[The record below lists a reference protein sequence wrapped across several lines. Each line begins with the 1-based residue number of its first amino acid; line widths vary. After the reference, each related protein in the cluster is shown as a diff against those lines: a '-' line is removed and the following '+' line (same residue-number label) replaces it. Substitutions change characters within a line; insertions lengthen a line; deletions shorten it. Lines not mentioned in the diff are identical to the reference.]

1 MINRIFNAACDGLMA
16 PFLSLN
22 PWTGLIVFSII
33 IAVAALLVFR
43 FFSNQQVIVRARNEV
58 FGISSTPGRA
68 LIGILLYMKAYMV
81 PVAVLIIPVSL
92 ILIQMSCW
100 FDGRPYR
107 PGETG
112 LISVTLRPDSDV
124 MQIPFALSAAAGLQV
139 EADPLR
145 IPAENTIIWRFSA
158 PNAVSGWIDVK
169 VRDEFFRKTVEVGDG
184 FKKLSAFRIS
194 GGGMAALLNPAE
206 PPIRNECPVW
216 EIAVDYPARDLFLGT
231 LKVNWLVAC
240 FGLTILFAA
249 ALKLVFRVEL

>member
-1 MINRIFNAACDGLMA
+1 MINRVLNAACDGLMA

-22 PWTGLIVFSII
+22 PWAGLTVFSLVITM
-33 IAVAALLVFR
+33 VALMTFR
-43 FFSNQQVIVRARNEV
+43 FCSKQKSIARARNEM
-58 FGISSTPGRA
+58 FGISSTPGRVPV
-68 LIGILLYMKAYMV
+68 GIFLYMKAYLL
-81 PVAVLIIPVSL
+81 PVAILIIPVSL
-92 ILIQMSCW
+92 VLIQMACW

-124 MQIPFALSAAAGLQV
+124 METPITLSAAAGLQV

-145 IPAENTIIWRFSA
+145 VSAENTIIWKFSA
-158 PNAVSGWIDVK
+158 PNAVDGWIDVK
-169 VRDEFFRKTVEVGDG
+169 VRDDVFRKTVRVGDG

-206 PPIRNECPVW
+206 SPIRNECPVW
-216 EIAVDYPARDLFLGT
+216 EIAVDYPARDLFLGS
-231 LKVNWLVAC
+231 LNVNWLVAC

-249 ALKLVFRVEL
+249 ALKLIFRVEL